1 MPDRSEF
8 VLGTVVEDRQGSRG
22 YVLREPWDGFAGV
35 FVDIRWTQSLSV
47 DTVEGATSTERI
59 DNLTIVR

>member
-1 MPDRSEF
+1 MPDRRAFS
-8 VLGTVVEDRQGSRG
+8 VGTIVEDRQGSRA
-22 YVLREPWDGFAGV
+22 VVEREPWDGFGGV
-35 FVDIRWTQSLSV
+35 FVQVRWFESLSV